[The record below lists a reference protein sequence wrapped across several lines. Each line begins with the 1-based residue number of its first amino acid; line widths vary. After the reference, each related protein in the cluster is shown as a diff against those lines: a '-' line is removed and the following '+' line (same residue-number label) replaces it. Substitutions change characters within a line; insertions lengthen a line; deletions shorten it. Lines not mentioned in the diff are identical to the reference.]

1 MDLTFAVASVQET
14 TTQAANATTKAAN
27 ASAKSGPISNETFGL
42 WFVLLLI
49 LGVLLFLFWG
59 E

>member
-14 TTQAANATTKAAN
+14 TTQAAN